1 MRMTQ
6 HSQSHGLQRIRGP
19 PIHRVQ
25 ARDRG
30 GACWTDPADRGAAA
44 PDAVRA
50 GEIKLAHLGD
60 GEFRGISSGIV
71 AW

>member
-1 MRMTQ
+1 MTQ
-6 HSQSHGLQRIRGP
+6 HSQSHDLQRLRGP

-30 GACWTDPADRGAAA
+30 GRVQGAAQWTDPADRGAAA

-50 GEIKLAHLGD
+50 REIKLAHLGD
-60 GEFRGISSGIV
+60 GNLRD
-71 AW
+71 